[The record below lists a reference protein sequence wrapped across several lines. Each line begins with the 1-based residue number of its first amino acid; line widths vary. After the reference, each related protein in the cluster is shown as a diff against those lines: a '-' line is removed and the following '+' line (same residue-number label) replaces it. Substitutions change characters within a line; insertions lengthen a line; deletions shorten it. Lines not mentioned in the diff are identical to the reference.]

1 MEKFKDLVRETT
13 FKVIKKAKEVKINF
27 EKIDDLAKKI
37 KNFTPVSWPKNFHFQ
52 SDDIEKMLTYL
63 IVLDSLNFCFWSKKK
78 KWHIFYQGK
87 KYSGYFAL
95 SLSLKKFFE
104 ENEDKA
110 NFHYFSNISFKEFL
124 SILNGDG
131 ELLLL
136 KERWKILKAVSQVF
150 VKRYKK
156 VEDFVLSAQ
165 QKASLL
171 VFKIFKE
178 LPFFDDFSYYFGEK
192 IYFLKRAQILV
203 ADIFGAFDGKG
214 IGYFKDL
221 DFLTA
226 FSDYKL
232 PQILHHFNILN
243 YSEKLEKKI
252 ERGILIKHNSREE
265 IEIRASTIWAIEYLK
280 ESLNKKIPSF
290 YLDWFLWNK
299 SQKLKMK
306 PHHLTKTIFY

>member
-13 FKVIKKAKEVKINF
+13 YYVVKKAKEVKINF
-27 EKIDDLAKKI
+27 QKIKELAKKL
-37 KNFTPVSWPKNFHFQ
+37 KNLTFSSWPKKFHLQ
-52 SDDIEKMLTYL
+52 TNDVEKMLTYL
-63 IVLDSLNFCFWSKKK
+63 IVLDSLNFCFWSKKE
-78 KWHIFYQGK
+78 KWHIFYDGK
-87 KYSGYFAL
+87 KYDGYFAL
-95 SLSLKKFFE
+95 SLSFKKFFE
-104 ENEDKA
+104 ENQEKA
-110 NFHYFSNISFKEFL
+110 NFHYFSKISFKDFS

-136 KERWKILKAVSQVF
+136 KERWKILRAVSQVF
-150 VKRYKK
+150 IKKYKRVK
-156 VEDFVLSAQ
+156 DFILSAH
-165 QKASLL
+165 QKASVL
-171 VFKIFKE
+171 VLKIFKE
-178 LPFFDDFSYYFGEK
+178 LPFFNDFSYYSGKK

-214 IGYFKDL
+214 IGYFKDI

-232 PQILHHFNILN
+232 PQILHHFGILN
-243 YSEKLEKKI
+243 YSERLKKKI
-252 ERGILIKHNSREE
+252 EKKVLINHNSKEE

-280 ESLNKKIPSF
+280 ESLDKKIPSF
-290 YLDWFLWNK
+290 YLDWYLWNK